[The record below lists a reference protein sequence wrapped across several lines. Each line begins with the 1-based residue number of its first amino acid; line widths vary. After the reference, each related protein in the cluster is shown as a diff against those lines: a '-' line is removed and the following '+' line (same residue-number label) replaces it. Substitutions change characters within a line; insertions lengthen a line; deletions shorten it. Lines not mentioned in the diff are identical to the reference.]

1 MSALHDRSIVVTGA
15 TGYIGGRLVPRLL
28 ERGARVRCLVRDPD
42 RLLGRAWSDQL
53 EIVEADVLEPA
64 SLVSALQGAHTAYYL
79 IHSMQGGADFAERD
93 RQAARN
99 FGRACH
105 DAGVRHIIYLGGLGS
120 EHDDASDHL
129 RSRHET
135 GDVLRES
142 GVMVTELQAGV
153 VVGSGSLGFE
163 MVRYLTERVPILICP
178 RWVFTRTQPIA
189 VRDLL
194 SYLVAVAEREQVQGQ
209 IIPVGG
215 ADSLSYGEM
224 MLGYARARGLRR
236 RLVPVPVLTPRLSS
250 GWVHLVTPVPANI
263 ARPLIL
269 GLRNESVVRGD
280 LARRMMPDIEPVD
293 YATAVARALE
303 RLRADAVETTWA
315 GALSSSAADAPPVR
329 LTNREGMILEQRQT
343 EIDAPAASA
352 FAAFTR
358 LGGASGWPS
367 LEWAWHVRGWLD
379 RLVGGVGMRRGRRHP
394 TELRAGDPLDFWRV
408 EEVVPDRRLRL
419 RAEMK
424 VPGRAWLEF
433 EAIET
438 DEPQHTRTRTST
450 RTRLRQTA
458 YFAPHG
464 LFGLLY
470 WYALYPVH
478 GLVFGRMIAALARA
492 AEESSR
498 SEARTS
504 AK

>member
-28 ERGARVRCLVRDPD
+28 EQGARVRCLVRDPD
-42 RLLGRAWSDQL
+42 RLLGRDWSEQV
-53 EIVEADVLEPA
+53 EIVEADVLAPA
-64 SLVSALQGAHTAYYL
+64 SLPAALHGAHTAYYL
-79 IHSMQGGADFAERD
+79 IHSMQGGTDFAERD

-105 DAGVRHIIYLGGLGS
+105 EAGVRHIIYLGGLGS
-120 EHDDASDHL
+120 ENEDVSDHL

-142 GVMVTELQAGV
+142 GVTVTELQAGV

-194 SYLVAVAEREQVQGQ
+194 SYLVAVAEREHVQGQ
-209 IIPVGG
+209 VIPVGG
-215 ADSLSYGEM
+215 ADSVSYGEM
-224 MLGYARARGLRR
+224 MLGYARARGLHR

-280 LARRMMPDIEPVD
+280 LARRVMPDIVPVD
-293 YATAVARALE
+293 YATAVERALE
-303 RLRADAVETTWA
+303 RLRADAVETTWSGSLA
-315 GALSSSAADAPPVR
+315 SSVADARPVR
-329 LTNREGMILEQRQT
+329 LTNREGMILEQRQM
-343 EIDAPAASA
+343 EVRAPATAV

-358 LGGASGWPS
+358 LGGAYGWPS
-367 LEWAWHVRGWLD
+367 LEWAWHIRGWLD

-408 EEVVPDRRLRL
+408 EEVVPDRSLRL
-419 RAEMK
+419 RAEMI

-438 DEPQHTRTRTST
+438 DDPQHT

-458 YFAPHG
+458 YFAPRG

-478 GLVFGRMIAALARA
+478 GLVFGRMIAALARE
-492 AEESSR
+492 AEER
-498 SEARTS
+498 GRMEEGIR
-504 AK
+504 